1 MKTIAYNKINESE
14 EYLPDSTL
22 NEDVSLAYEMMPEVE
37 KRNPLLKFTYDKNGI
52 YDVELSD
59 GNTLRKIYNF
69 NNQYL
74 LFKYPF
80 TRICKSISGSG
91 DLIQFF
97 ENSRGEYV
105 QAIICGH
112 TGKLLIKNPGEEFI
126 DTVFAYNENG
136 KEIQAALLSDSDPLL
151 NPNETS
157 REGIYKFDGTPIKEF
172 GTLTSTRI
180 VSTEPFLFRAN
191 RRKGHRI
198 SPNETLFD
206 SKGNE
211 YYTDNL
217 LDIHKL
223 YNSNIYDITL
233 SKGLRSLFDAD
244 KMERIND
251 IEGYDSINIFDAKDF
266 KGECKYA
273 FLTYPDKGEFVVFRI
288 VRNGNENQFIKFD
301 DFMDVTGTSIIPMDL
316 IRSNKPSP
324 SRALFYT
331 PRKKSGFHWS
341 NALMSDGSKLS
352 EVDFKIADHQN
363 PLGMQGKNFD
373 MTDTDLKS
381 IYDTISPKESE
392 SQTQYDRNSQYYLGD
407 SSYSPFHFILYEG
420 STSGNEKWNVLDMGR
435 MKMVYD
441 EPLDGVRCVKAGP
454 NYYIILKKGGK
465 YNLMMGNQYAVDKD
479 KLGIDFEERLLFD
492 EWVDGVYITTGDFCK
507 HNDTAAMPELWKNII
522 VEKNS
527 KHYIVGPFTDGSCA
541 IPYEHLDAMSS
552 RDSMGRAV
560 FTEDQVYIMKP
571 VANIENEKGPAGK
584 YIPFVLIGPV
594 DGIYDLGLTSP
605 IVEMDGKYGFL
616 KPVLLTKSDVTLDDL
631 MVSCGDAGK
640 WFDDAESA
648 RIEDGEDG
656 KKIIFPFT
664 VNGER
669 KEFEMRVPK

>member
-14 EYLPDSTL
+14 EYLSDSTL
-22 NEDVSLAYEMMPEVE
+22 NEDIPLTYEMMPEVE

-52 YDVELSD
+52 YDVELPD
-59 GNTLRKIYNF
+59 GNTLRKIYNL
-69 NNQYL
+69 NNQHL

-80 TRICKSISGSG
+80 TKICKSESGSG

-97 ENSRGEYV
+97 ETSREKYI

-126 DTVFAYNENG
+126 DGTFTYNENG
-136 KEIQAALLSDSDPLL
+136 KKIQAVIVTDSDPDS
-151 NPNETS
+151 NPYGPT
-157 REGIYKFDGTPIKEF
+157 RDGVYKFDGTPIKEF
-172 GTLTSTRI
+172 GTITDIHI
-180 VSTEPFLFRAN
+180 VNRDPFMFSAKKW
-191 RRKGHRI
+191 KGNHI
-198 SPNETLFD
+198 SSNETLFD

-211 YYTDNL
+211 YCTDSIMIIRK
-217 LDIHKL
+217 LDAG
-223 YNSNIYDITL
+223 NIYVITL
-233 SKGLRSLFDAD
+233 NTGLCSLFDAD
-244 KMERIND
+244 KMEKVNNV
-251 IEGYDSINIFDAKDF
+251 EGFDGINIFDVKDS

-273 FLTYPDKGEFVVFRI
+273 VLTYPDKGEFVIFRI
-288 VRNGNENQFIKFD
+288 IRDGNENQFIKFD
-301 DFMDVTGTSIIPMDL
+301 DFGDVLGTSMIPMDL
-316 IRSNKPSP
+316 IKSNKPSP

-331 PRKKSGFHWS
+331 PQKKSGFHWS

-363 PLGMQGKNFD
+363 PLGMSWTNFD
-373 MTDTDLKS
+373 MSDTDLKL
-381 IYDTISPKESE
+381 IYDTISPKENE
-392 SQTQYDRNSQYYLGD
+392 SHTQYDKNSQYYLGD

-454 NYYIILKKGGK
+454 NYYIIIKKGGK
-465 YNLMMGNQYAVDKD
+465 CNLMMGNQYAVDKD
-479 KLGIDFEERLLFD
+479 KLGIDFEDRLLFD

-541 IPYEHLDAMSS
+541 IPYEHLDALSS

-560 FTEDQVYIMKP
+560 FTEDQAYIMKP
-571 VANIENEKGPAGK
+571 VANTGNENGPVGR
-584 YIPFVLIGPV
+584 YVPFVLIGPV
-594 DGIYDLGLTSP
+594 DDIYDLGFTSP
-605 IVEMDGKYGFL
+605 VVEMDGKYGFL
-616 KPVLLTKSDVTLDDL
+616 KPVLLTKTDVTLDDL

-640 WFDDAESA
+640 WFDDVETA

-669 KEFEMRVPK
+669 KEFETRVPK